1 MIIVDKCLEKTLVS
15 LAETF
20 PEQFPFDHKKHCY
33 GLRYSEMSGILNR
46 DYHPNVEA
54 GSSASDGGL
63 LTDHGP
69 DHIKTV
75 INRAAA
81 LLNTPKNT
89 NALSGYEIYLLLC
102 AIHFHDLGNIF
113 GRLKHEKRIEEMM
126 VHVNSHMG
134 DNVERRYIRQI
145 AEAHGGKV
153 SDEKDT
159 IRHLEANAVCNG
171 IDIRP
176 QLLAAILRFAD
187 ELADDRYRAKNV
199 LLKLDVIPNSSLIYH
214 KYAFCLHSVMVRP
227 ASKTVEMHFSVAIE
241 DLVEPFPKYN
251 YKTEKFDKQFIL
263 DEIFERCLKTYLE
276 RAYCNRFTT
285 PSVEIRS
292 IVVTICCTKKREK
305 IGDQLPEVN
314 FRLEERGYPDGPVG
328 GIHEL
333 DSDLNDWNGSG
344 KKLTGAAFSELIS
357 AVHLSEDDDE

>member
-1 MIIVDKCLEKTLVS
+1 MRIVDKCLEKTLES
-15 LAETF
+15 LVDIQD
-20 PEQFPFDHKKHCY
+20 QFPFDHEKHCY
-33 GLRYSEMSGILNR
+33 GQRYAEMSGKLNR
-46 DYHPNVEA
+46 EFHPNVEA

-81 LLNTPKNT
+81 LLNAPNNT

-113 GRLKHEKRIEEMM
+113 GRVKHEKRIEEMM
-126 VHVNSHMG
+126 ELVDSHMG

-153 SDEKDT
+153 GDEKDT

-171 IDIRP
+171 MDIRP

-187 ELADDRYRAKNV
+187 ELADDRYRARNV
-199 LLKLDVIPNSSLIYH
+199 LLKLGAIPDSSLIYH
-214 KYAFCLHSVMVRP
+214 KYASCLHSVMVRP
-227 ASKTVEMHFSVAIE
+227 ASKTVELHFSVSVE
-241 DLVEPFPKYN
+241 DLIEPFPKYN
-251 YKTEKFDKQFIL
+251 YKTEEFDAQYIL

-292 IVVTICCTKKREK
+292 IVVKIGCTKKREK
-305 IGDQLPEVN
+305 IGDELPEVN
-314 FRLEERGYPDGPVG
+314 FRLEERGYPNGPVS
-328 GIHEL
+328 GIHDL
-333 DSDLNDWNGSG
+333 DSDLNDWDGSG
-344 KKLTGAAFSELIS
+344 KPLTGAFFSQII
-357 AVHLSEDDDE
+357 SEDHVSEGDDE